1 MRRAIPVFLFLGL
14 NVVPAGCG
22 RSDEGRPDHELGGL
36 VHAPPAEP
44 AAVDPARA
52 AEEPAEL
59 LRAVSMPHAQVTAL
73 LGPHVVTGR
82 SHLAVRDGA
91 TVVEELDDE
100 IEIRVDEGGDFF
112 ARMHNSKEY
121 GREVYLVDGALYLR
135 PRFGKFHR
143 RAPND
148 EAEPA
153 RLRGEI
159 FGAVAAHLELL
170 APSLTVSD
178 GGTTEIAG
186 RPARKLVLG
195 HGEAKAPR
203 GDEPA
208 HRAWRAS
215 AVVKEISGEVALDAE
230 TGAPLR
236 ATVKGVVSFQ
246 KDGKALEMRLEASH
260 ELGSFGK
267 VAAIEAPAPDQV
279 VTGIEQRHELEE
291 RESLLRGIAPPSR
304 RSATP

>member
-1 MRRAIPVFLFLGL
+1 MRRAIPVVLFLGL

-36 VHAPPAEP
+36 VQAPSTEP

-52 AEEPAEL
+52 AEDPAEL
-59 LRAVSMPHAQVTAL
+59 VRAVSMPHTQVTAL
-73 LGPHVVTGR
+73 VGPHAVTGR
-82 SHLAVRDGA
+82 SRLEVRDGA

-100 IEIRVDEGGDFF
+100 IEIRVDADGDFF

-135 PRFGKFHR
+135 PRYGKFHR

-148 EAEPA
+148 EAEPG
-153 RLRGEI
+153 RLRSEI
-159 FGAVAAHLELL
+159 FGGVAAQLELL

-178 GGTTEIAG
+178 GGATEVAG
-186 RPARKLVLG
+186 RAARKLVLG
-195 HGEAKAPR
+195 HGEAKAAR

-215 AVVKEISGEVALDAE
+215 AVVKEISGEVVLDAE

-236 ATVKGVVSFQ
+236 AVVSGVVSFQ
-246 KDGKALEMRLEASH
+246 KDGRSLEMRLESSH
-260 ELGSFGK
+260 ELSSFGK
-267 VAAIEAPAPDQV
+267 VAAVAAPEPAQV
-279 VTGIEQRHELEE
+279 LSGIEQRHELEE